1 MQLVRKLFLAFPFVW
16 FPVIS
21 WGASPEGVW
30 KTIDDETGKE
40 RSFVELRVVD
50 GELTGVI
57 RDIIPLPG
65 DSPDQLCDK
74 CKGELKDQPV
84 VGMRIIW
91 GLTEEDG
98 VWAGGLV
105 LDPKNGKIYKCK
117 ITPSEDGRSLE
128 VRGYLGVSIFGRSQT
143 WYRTP

>member
-1 MQLVRKLFLAFPFVW
+1 MQLIHRLFIVVPLIL
-16 FPVIS
+16 FPVVS

-40 RSFVELRVVD
+40 RSLVELRVVD

-57 RDIIPLPG
+57 KDIIPLP
-65 DSPDQLCDK
+65 DDNPDQLCDQ

-84 VGMRIIW
+84 VGLRIIW

-98 VWAGGLV
+98 VWSGGLV

-117 ITPSEDGRSLE
+117 ITASEDGHTLE

-143 WYRTP
+143 WYKAP

>member
-1 MQLVRKLFLAFPFVW
+1 MSRFINFFAVLFFSITSICHAATPIGL
-16 FPVIS
+16 
-21 WGASPEGVW
+21 W

-57 RDIIPLPG
+57 KDIIPLPG
-65 DSPDQLCDK
+65 DNPDQLCDK

-98 VWAGGLV
+98 EWSGGLV

-117 ITPSEDGRSLE
+117 ITPSEDGLSLE

-143 WYRTP
+143 WYKAP